1 MTTRQRQILL
11 AFLLLP
17 TLTFAEGQ
25 WGMDYFI
32 WTIDFI
38 KVFGIWIIGAIIFL
52 VALKKIRQQSLTKKQ
67 KYVFWPIILFCA
79 FFHWSMT
86 TYDPHPT
93 EGPIDS
99 FFWKSRVQNKAMADS
114 LSAVEY
120 LNEVA
125 KQESQ
130 QFQNQTNTAHIDS
143 VLDLVEK
150 LKIVKDQIKLID
162 SLSKGQRHISLVPTL
177 DDTTKNIYLVKV
189 GEDNGTNLV
198 TYFNFLVDANSMT
211 IINADGKL
219 EGQ

>member
-1 MTTRQRQILL
+1 M
-11 AFLLLP
+11 
-17 TLTFAEGQ
+17 TFAEGQ
-25 WGMDYFI
+25 WGFDYFE

-38 KVFGIWIIGAIIFL
+38 WVFALWFAVTKAVLIAVKKYRKQDLRKKHKYIIWTIVAFL
-52 VALKKIRQQSLTKKQ
+52 
-67 KYVFWPIILFCA
+67 A

-125 KQESQ
+125 KQETQ
-130 QFQNQTNTAHIDS
+130 QFQNQTNTAIIDS
-143 VLDLVEK
+143 VLNLVEK

-189 GEDNGTNLV
+189 GEDNGMNLV